1 MLPVGPTAAGD
12 PAVTRDRE
20 ALTDPGTSRR
30 LNTPAD
36 VVSRTALASTTA
48 VPRTSPPKSVN
59 PIAPPCAATCRPGVE
74 GSASGVAIEPSVVA
88 TVYFSPSWTKFPPES
103 CNPEAVTPRVA
114 VLSAATES
122 AGDESAITPEGTPG
136 RRRIEAEEKAPPR
149 SATTAALP
157 MPATVPTET
166 YPRSWP
172 EAPARS
178 WCPGAPGSSSVTGE
192 IGGDAEPVSVNRSPA
207 ATVFPY
213 TSRAVPETST
223 ESTPFAISVSGVAVS
238 AIDAGTKGAVKTG
251 APAVPR

>member
-1 MLPVGPTAAGD
+1 MGPGVYTIEGSAVSAAPTA
-12 PAVTRDRE
+12 VHC
-20 ALTDPGTSRR
+20 
-30 LNTPAD
+30 
-36 VVSRTALASTTA
+36 TT
-48 VPRTSPPKSVN
+48 
-59 PIAPPCAATCRPGVE
+59 
-74 GSASGVAIEPSVVA
+74 SASGVAIEPSVVA

-192 IGGDAEPVSVNRSPA
+192 TGGDADPVSVNRSPA
-207 ATVFPY
+207 PTVFPY

-251 APAVPR
+251 APAVPRKGDAPFASMARIRPSTVVVRVSVNVNLAES